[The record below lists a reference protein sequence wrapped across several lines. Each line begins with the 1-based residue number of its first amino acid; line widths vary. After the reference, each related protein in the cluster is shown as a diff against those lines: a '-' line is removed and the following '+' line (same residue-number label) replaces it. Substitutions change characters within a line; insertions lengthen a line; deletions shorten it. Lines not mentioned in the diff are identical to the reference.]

1 MSVVRAVRRVLP
13 RKLLI
18 VDPAGCQCTQCI
30 VGDSVPAQR
39 LREWQKD
46 QVVEDNNVQDRTGYT
61 ERDWERWLA

>member
-30 VGDSVPAQR
+30 VADSVPAQR